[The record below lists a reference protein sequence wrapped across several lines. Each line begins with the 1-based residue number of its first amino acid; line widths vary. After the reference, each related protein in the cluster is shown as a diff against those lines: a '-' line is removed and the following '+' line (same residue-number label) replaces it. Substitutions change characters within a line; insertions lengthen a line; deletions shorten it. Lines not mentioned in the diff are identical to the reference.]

1 MIYVRNDD
9 VLIHSSSWTR
19 PLMRMQQI
27 HEWIQDVKNWPVMH
41 RPGILTT
48 EIQEHPECIE
58 WIKEETLQR
67 RMDPQL
73 HGVEHVDYGKFTYDG
88 LIEQLKIGKGW
99 MEDNLTVTPTLWYTP
114 WGAGEAVGQEWMW
127 KAAAQVD
134 LQLVSCAK
142 INKLNGRYGMVQIAK
157 EGHDLRKF
165 LHEKEIFMHWW
176 ERGERLQRV
185 LKAIDAGSWEAAH
198 GPVTD

>member
-9 VLIHSSSWTR
+9 ILIHSSSWTR
-19 PLMRMQQI
+19 PLMRFQQI
-27 HEWIQDVKNWPVMH
+27 HEWIQDVENYPVMH
-41 RPGILTT
+41 RPTILTT

-58 WIKEETLQR
+58 WVKAETAAG

-73 HGVEHVDYGKFTYDG
+73 HGVEHVDYGKFPYLQ

-99 MEDNLTVTPTLWYTP
+99 MEDNLNVTPTRWYTP
-114 WGAGEAVGQEWMW
+114 WGAGEAAGQEYMW
-127 KAAAQVD
+127 KAATDVD
-134 LQLVSCAK
+134 MTLVSCSR

-165 LHEKEIFMHWW
+165 LEGKEIFMHWW

-185 LKAIDAGSWEAAH
+185 LQAINADGWEAAH
-198 GPVTD
+198 GPVE